1 MHLLTMFDLP
11 SKTKRERR
19 IYRQFRKRLLELG
32 FTKIQFSVYIKFA
45 DNKTQLDAFKRNVK
59 NALPKRGNIRMI
71 NLTDQQYETMD
82 VFDNNKQIAN
92 ELPTP
97 DFIVF

>member
-1 MHLLTMFDLP
+1 MFDLP
-11 SKTKRERR
+11 SKTKSERR
-19 IYRQFRKRLLELG
+19 IYRGFRKRLLELG

-45 DNKTQLDAFKRNVK
+45 DNKAQMEAFKRNVQK
-59 NALPKRGNIRMI
+59 ALPKRGNVRMI
-71 NLTDQQYETMD
+71 NLTDQQYVTMET
-82 VFDNNKQIAN
+82 FDNNKKIAN